1 MAARFFLSRMRMQL
15 LTLSICLVWIAIAG
29 RLVHIQLIKGDQFAQ
44 ISRDQ
49 SKGEI
54 ILPAERGRL
63 IDDKGRLL
71 ASNIACKS
79 FFAYPQNGA
88 NARKI
93 AASVAPLMSVST
105 SSLSRKLSSNLDA
118 FNWLC
123 RKIPDDRASWLEGK
137 EIPGLFCQRE
147 MKRIYPYGGLGL
159 DLIGTVDIDNQG
171 ISGLEYAI
179 NDRLAGHNGKALI
192 ERDAVGKVYRVSSR
206 EIVPPENGCD
216 VALTIDLD
224 WQEVVESELAAGVKE
239 FNADA
244 GMAVFLKPNDG
255 AILAMASCCPNQQQG
270 QTMKNEAISNLFE
283 PGSVFK
289 LITASAVLEEGV
301 VRPDDIFDCD
311 SGRAVFSNRV
321 IRDDKKWG
329 LLNFRNIFRVSSN
342 IGVGKAALKLGGRH
356 LYKYVRNFGFGS
368 RIDIDLPGEA
378 GGLVRQPEVWSDHYT
393 ASLAMGHGISVNSL
407 QLATAFSVVPAN
419 GILYKPYII
428 KEIISS
434 EGEIL
439 QTGKPCQVRRLISPE
454 TCQTLREFLASV
466 VDSGTAK
473 YSRSKRVSFC
483 GKTGTAQKPNLET
496 GGYYQNRFM
505 SSFAGYFP
513 RENPVAVGVIV
524 FDNAQ
529 PLHYAGMT
537 AARVFAR
544 VAERIASLK
553 QLPAP
558 RPTQPEVDS
567 PTMKLVSVPNFI
579 GSTRSGIKEA
589 LSNLN
594 LDVKIIN
601 DGDTVIRQHPAAGAE
616 LAAGERL
623 LLYCG
628 DENAED
634 KGKLTDVLG
643 LSVRQA
649 IARLTNWGYEV
660 ELQGSGLVRGVRE
673 LKSSGDGV
681 CKRCQIFCGM
691 D

>member
-1 MAARFFLSRMRMQL
+1 MATRFFLSRMRMQL
-15 LTLSICLVWIAIAG
+15 LTLAICLVWVTIGG
-29 RLVHIQLIKGDQFAQ
+29 RLVHIQLIKGKQFAQ
-44 ISRDQ
+44 IAKDQ
-49 SKGEI
+49 SKGEVV
-54 ILPAERGRL
+54 LPAERGRL
-63 IDDKGRLL
+63 IDDRGRLL

-88 NARKI
+88 NAQKI
-93 AASVAPLMSVST
+93 ASSVAPIMAVPT

-123 RKIPDDRASWLEGK
+123 RKIPDDRAAWLEGK
-137 EIPGLFCQRE
+137 GIPGLFCQRE

-206 EIVPPENGCD
+206 EIVAPENGCD

-224 WQEVVESELAAGVKE
+224 WQEIVESELAAGVKE

-270 QTMKNEAISNLFE
+270 RSMKNEAVSNLFE

-301 VRPDDIFDCD
+301 VRPEDVFDCD

-321 IRDDKKWG
+321 IHDDKKWG
-329 LLNFRNIFRVSSN
+329 LLTFRNIFRVSSN
-342 IGVGKAALKLGGRH
+342 IGVGKASLKLGGRQ

-368 RIDIDLPGEA
+368 RIDVDLPGEA

-393 ASLAMGHGISVNSL
+393 ASLAMGHGISVNAL

-434 EGEIL
+434 DGEVL
-439 QTGKPCQVRRLISPE
+439 QTGKPCEVRKLISPE
-454 TCQTLREFLASV
+454 TCEILRQFLASV

-496 GGYYQNRFM
+496 GGYYQNRFV

-513 RENPVAVGVIV
+513 KENPVAVGVIV
-524 FDNAQ
+524 LDNAQ

-537 AARVFAR
+537 AAHIFAK

-558 RPTQPEVDS
+558 TPTEPETAP
-567 PTMKLVSVPNFI
+567 PTMQLVSVPDFV
-579 GSTRSGIKEA
+579 GSTRSGVKDA
-589 LSNLN
+589 LSSLK
-594 LDVKIIN
+594 LDVRTIN
-601 DGDTVIRQHPAAGAE
+601 DGDTVIRQHPGAGAE
-616 LAAGERL
+616 LAPGERL
-623 LLYCG
+623 FLYFA

-634 KGKLTDVLG
+634 KQELTDVLG

-649 IARLTNWGYEV
+649 IAQLTKWGYEV
-660 ELQGSGLVRGVRE
+660 ELQGSGLVRSVKE

-681 CKRCQIFCGM
+681 CKRCQILCST